1 MGATQDC
8 SCYTLPLASIVIH
21 TSTMHTWWSYDSLSP
36 YKASFG
42 TVTAKCVWWLA
53 CGAPVATIHTIHVQS
68 IVWPQEPGRRL
79 LTLNM

>member
-1 MGATQDC
+1 
-8 SCYTLPLASIVIH
+8 
-21 TSTMHTWWSYDSLSP
+21 MHTWWSYDSLSP

-42 TVTAKCVWWLA
+42 TVTAECVWWLA

-79 LTLNM
+79 LTLYM